1 MMDPTVIATMHT
13 IIISRL
19 PNMSANRDMI
29 GVATALV
36 SRVAVTSHDASSE
49 LTPRMPGKSGSNG
62 TTMVCCNATTVPHND
77 NTPMTAHVGV
87 RFLERVG
94 KEGGSVMIIP
104 TPQPPA
110 AGSHP
115 HPWFR
120 NTHQHHRSSLAG
132 DDQRRMRR
140 AEIFVRPCSVL
151 RLIR

>member
-62 TTMVCCNATTVPHND
+62 TTMVCCNETTVPHND
-77 NTPMTAHVGV
+77 NTPMTAQVGV
-87 RFLERVG
+87 RFLERSG
-94 KEGGSVMIIP
+94 TAGAAM
-104 TPQPPA
+104 TLTAAPQPVTSEP
-110 AGSHP
+110 
-115 HPWFR
+115 
-120 NTHQHHRSSLAG
+120 
-132 DDQRRMRR
+132 
-140 AEIFVRPCSVL
+140 VL
-151 RLIR
+151 